1 MGSSASTKV
10 SKTCD
15 WIYDPGDKPEI
26 KIIGFYEKGTM
37 KIVRQE
43 RGNWTIDLTKPLSA
57 QDMKGSITFDS
68 GKDTLTL
75 NELQKGGTALTTSKR
90 PLTMTFMSRGCNK
103 PDIKVNGHRIDAD
116 PRRNNLDISNKE
128 FVDFLQNK
136 CKAAVTE
143 KAELTTPTKKFQIEQ
158 ILLKKTPTILA
169 KTVAGSDLQNKE
181 KQLVYYDHYRGGY
194 TEAQPCSGLMGQLLD
209 STCKCPLCLQKKD
222 LSDSSPVANIKYQV
236 LSVEEC
242 RSPACLDCQQDFGHG
257 GRRLPCLTGI
267 SVTTGLLSSFLL
279 LGGFIAYR
287 CTRRFQAKPEP
298 RRDSFGFLSDSRRT
312 SFTHAEKMV

>member
-143 KAELTTPTKKFQIEQ
+143 KAELTTLTAPTKKFKIEQ
-158 ILLKKTPTILA
+158 ILLKNTPRIR
-169 KTVAGSDLQNKE
+169 KKIPEDNSYE
-181 KQLVYYDHYRGGY
+181 QLVYYDHHKGGY
-194 TEAQPCSGLMGQLLD
+194 TEAQPSSAEMRASLD
-209 STCKCPLCLQKKD
+209 LDLQKEYK
-222 LSDSSPVANIKYQV
+222 PGH
-236 LSVEEC
+236 
-242 RSPACLDCQQDFGHG
+242 CLDVDPDA
-257 GRRLPCLTGI
+257 RRLASLDPPIGI
-267 SVTTGLLSSFLL
+267 SVATGLLSSSFLL
-279 LGGFIAYR
+279 LGGFLAYR
-287 CTRRFQAKPEP
+287 CMRQFQTKPEP
-298 RRDSFGFLSDSRRT
+298 RRDSFGFLTDSRRT